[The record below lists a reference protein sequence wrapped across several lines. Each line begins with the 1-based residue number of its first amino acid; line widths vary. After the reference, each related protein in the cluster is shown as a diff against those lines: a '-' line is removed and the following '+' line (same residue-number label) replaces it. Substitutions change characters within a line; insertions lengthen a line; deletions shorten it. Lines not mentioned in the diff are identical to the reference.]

1 MLVLT
6 NGGSVL
12 SLTVTPDLLEQARTG
27 KVSDADFVSCIASSL
42 PYAWSMVSNLAK
54 ELRSGTAVSAINR
67 EVPQTD
73 EEWGQMFRMMA
84 SDSIRAAV
92 ERHYGVRLA
101 FQNCC
106 AVGVFEPDAEDAR
119 DEFTSPE
126 AQVLNQKP
134 ELRNC

>member
-1 MLVLT
+1 M
-6 NGGSVL
+6 
-12 SLTVTPDLLEQARTG
+12 SLTVTPNLLKQAQSG
-27 KVSDADFVSCIASSL
+27 KVSNTDFISCIADSL
-42 PYAWSMVSNLAK
+42 PYAWAMVSRLAGK
-54 ELRSGTAVSAINR
+54 LRDDQVDSAINH

-92 ERHYGVRLA
+92 ERHYNVRLA

-106 AVGVFEPDAEDAR
+106 TVGVFDPEAEEAR
-119 DEFTSPE
+119 MEFTSPE
-126 AQVLNQKP
+126 SQVLNQKP

>member
-1 MLVLT
+1 M
-6 NGGSVL
+6 
-12 SLTVTPDLLEQARTG
+12 SLTVTPNLLEQARSG
-27 KVSDADFVSCIASSL
+27 KVNDADFVSCIASSL
-42 PYAWSMVSNLAK
+42 PYAWSMVTRLAG
-54 ELRSGTAVSAINR
+54 ELHDTTADSAVNR

-92 ERHYGVRLA
+92 EGHFNMRLA

-106 AVGVFEPDAEDAR
+106 TVGVFDPEAEETR
-119 DEFTSPE
+119 IEFTSPE